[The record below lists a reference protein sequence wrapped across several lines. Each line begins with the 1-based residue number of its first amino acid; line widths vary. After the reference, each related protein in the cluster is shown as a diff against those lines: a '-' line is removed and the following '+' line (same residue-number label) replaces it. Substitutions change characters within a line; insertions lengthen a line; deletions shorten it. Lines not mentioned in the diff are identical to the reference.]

1 MSYKKKII
9 QLSLMKLLRLD
20 FIGIN
25 FINNLSSVGDALNN
39 GT

>member
-20 FIGIN
+20 FISIN